1 MPVLHGSMLENSV
14 NQIHGNC
21 NLRENIQH
29 KLADLSMY
37 CVKRI
42 YAIQAASSERKC
54 TWGFKMNVFMAVLL
68 FFDSTVTLP
77 QQIHLNTSLVTA
89 TDWSINW
96 LSWVLCPTGH
106 KISHFGDVLISQS
119 QYSAEINK
127 WVWAHYSTG
136 DCELNRLLILATLS
150 IGLHLR
156 GYVSFKAHTTVLT
169 TKFLWCQSSCV
180 ERLAIISQRTHTHTH
195 THTFNSPLSGTTHIS
210 GYQKGKT
217 NLDFTE
223 DSEWQWHQL
232 GHMQVYTLLQTDNH
246 ASTPPLSFLQAGCPS
261 FLPTNS
267 VKALKALISQE
278 DLNYKSPQGHMF
290 RLCSTMTHWDCL
302 CVPLCL
308 RSSLT
313 HLFIKTPHL
322 KNLCRT
328 IFEVELVKCK
338 SLDQVATCFT
348 LKARHLWVG

>member
-21 NLRENIQH
+21 NLRQNIQH

-106 KISHFGDVLISQS
+106 KIGHFGDVLISQS

-180 ERLAIISQRTHTHTH
+180 ERLAIISRRTHTYTH
-195 THTFNSPLSGTTHIS
+195 TRLTALCPGQPTSAGTRKVKPIWILLKTVSGSGIS
-210 GYQKGKT
+210 WAICKSAPSSRQITMPAPHHSVFYRPDA
-217 NLDFTE
+217 L
-223 DSEWQWHQL
+223 
-232 GHMQVYTLLQTDNH
+232 
-246 ASTPPLSFLQAGCPS
+246 PS
-261 FLPTNS
+261 FQPTAS
-267 VKALKALISQE
+267 K
-278 DLNYKSPQGHMF
+278 
-290 RLCSTMTHWDCL
+290 HWG
-302 CVPLCL
+302 
-308 RSSLT
+308 T
-313 HLFIKTPHL
+313 HLSRGP
-322 KNLCRT
+322 
-328 IFEVELVKCK
+328 EL
-338 SLDQVATCFT
+338 
-348 LKARHLWVG
+348 

>member
-1 MPVLHGSMLENSV
+1 MEEDDKGCPMIRMGVSGWVFLLVPAYRVVPDQRPLTFKERSLSLSTNSLMSVLHGSMLVNSV

-21 NLRENIQH
+21 NLRQNIQH

-106 KISHFGDVLISQS
+106 KIGHFGDVLISQS

-195 THTFNSPLSGTTHIS
+195 
-210 GYQKGKT
+210 
-217 NLDFTE
+217 
-223 DSEWQWHQL
+223 
-232 GHMQVYTLLQTDNH
+232 V
-246 ASTPPLSFLQAGCPS
+246 
-261 FLPTNS
+261 
-267 VKALKALISQE
+267 
-278 DLNYKSPQGHMF
+278 
-290 RLCSTMTHWDCL
+290 
-302 CVPLCL
+302 
-308 RSSLT
+308 
-313 HLFIKTPHL
+313 
-322 KNLCRT
+322 
-328 IFEVELVKCK
+328 
-338 SLDQVATCFT
+338 
-348 LKARHLWVG
+348 